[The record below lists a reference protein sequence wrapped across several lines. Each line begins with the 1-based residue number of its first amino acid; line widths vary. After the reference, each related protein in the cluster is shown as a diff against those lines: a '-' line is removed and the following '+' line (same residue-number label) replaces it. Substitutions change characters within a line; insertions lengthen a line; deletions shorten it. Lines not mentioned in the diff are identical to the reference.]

1 MARSECREILAI
13 ATPFAPRAT
22 LDAPIIHQYFQAVSA
37 LQQVEQ
43 IVLKLSAQEQEE
55 LHDWLENIL
64 EDRLE
69 MTDEFKAEIE
79 AGKAD
84 IAAGRVRVRKP

>member
-1 MARSECREILAI
+1 MS
-13 ATPFAPRAT
+13 T
-22 LDAPIIHQYFQAVSA
+22 LTEVESA
-37 LQQVEQ
+37 
-43 IVLKLSAQEQEE
+43 VLKFTPEEQEQ
-55 LHDWLENIL
+55 LRDWLENLI

-84 IAAGRVRVRKP
+84 IAAGRVRVRRA

>member
-1 MARSECREILAI
+1 MSL
-13 ATPFAPRAT
+13 
-22 LDAPIIHQYFQAVSA
+22 
-37 LQQVEQ
+37 VEVEKA
-43 IVLKLSAQEQEE
+43 VLKMTQQQQED
-55 LHDWLENIL
+55 LRDFLENVL

-69 MTDEFKAEIE
+69 MTDEFRAEIE

>member
-1 MARSECREILAI
+1 MSKI
-13 ATPFAPRAT
+13 
-22 LDAPIIHQYFQAVSA
+22 
-37 LQQVEQ
+37 QQVEQ
-43 IVLKLSAQEQEE
+43 VVMTMTPREQEE
-55 LHDWLENIL
+55 LRDWLENLL

-84 IAAGRVRVRKP
+84 LTAGRVRVRQP

>member
-1 MARSECREILAI
+1 MSTLAE
-13 ATPFAPRAT
+13 
-22 LDAPIIHQYFQAVSA
+22 VESA
-37 LQQVEQ
+37 
-43 IVLKLSAQEQEE
+43 VLKFTPEEQEQ
-55 LHDWLENIL
+55 LRDWLENLI

-84 IAAGRVRVRKP
+84 IAAGHVRVRRP

>member
-1 MARSECREILAI
+1 MSTLAE
-13 ATPFAPRAT
+13 
-22 LDAPIIHQYFQAVSA
+22 VESA
-37 LQQVEQ
+37 
-43 IVLKLSAQEQEE
+43 VLKFTPEEQ
-55 LHDWLENIL
+55 LRDWLENLI

-84 IAAGRVRVRKP
+84 IAAGRVRVRRP

>member
-1 MARSECREILAI
+1 MRTLAE
-13 ATPFAPRAT
+13 
-22 LDAPIIHQYFQAVSA
+22 VESA
-37 LQQVEQ
+37 
-43 IVLKLSAQEQEE
+43 VLKFSPQEQEQ
-55 LHDWLENIL
+55 LRDWLENLI

-84 IAAGRVRVRKP
+84 IAAGNVRVRRP

>member
-1 MARSECREILAI
+1 MSTLAEVES
-13 ATPFAPRAT
+13 AALKFAP
-22 LDAPIIHQYFQAVSA
+22 
-37 LQQVEQ
+37 EE
-43 IVLKLSAQEQEE
+43 QEQ
-55 LHDWLENIL
+55 LRDWLENLI

-84 IAAGRVRVRKP
+84 IAVGRVRFAAREFRRGHSDCLAQV